1 MVTHI
6 LEVASFD
13 GLIETQFYG
22 QTYVPARVLVKLGK
36 VSTIKNKIHLKE
48 SNRINQ
54 NYRTWIAVT
63 QVIKSDMV
71 PVELGVVSNNPG
83 VWLGQ
88 QEGNQRQE

>member
-1 MVTHI
+1 MITHI

-22 QTYVPARVLVKLGK
+22 QTDVPARVLVKLGK
-36 VSTIKNKIHLKE
+36 VSTIENKIHLKE
-48 SNRINQ
+48 SSRINQ

-88 QEGNQRQE
+88 QEGNQRRE